1 MGAYFHPVK
10 YPLEAKIRPQPPL
23 KQNQTLR
30 LMKHKV
36 ELRNHPV
43 ELRKFRM
50 RLTVSIGF
58 MLILFLIL
66 YARFYYLQVAQQ
78 EHFHT
83 LAEANRITI
92 LPLVPNRGLI
102 YDRNGR
108 VLAQNYS
115 AYALEITPS
124 KVPNIESTLDEL
136 ATLIEITTI
145 DRQRFKKLMK
155 ESKRFKSLPIR
166 NRLTDVEIAT
176 FAANRYRFPGVEI
189 KARVFRQYPEKE
201 IVSHVVGYISRI
213 NDQDLEQLEL
223 DGELNNY
230 RGSHYI
236 GKIGIEQS
244 YEKQLHGTTG
254 FEEVET
260 DAAGRSI
267 RVLSRTPPIPGNNLI
282 LSLDL
287 GLQEVAEKAF
297 GDHRGALVALD
308 PNNGEVLAFV
318 SKPGYDNNLFIGGID
333 QENWNLLNN
342 SIDRPLNNRAL
353 RGVYPPGSTFK
364 PFMALAALE
373 LGKRTPEYSMG
384 DPGYFSLPGIER
396 RYRDWK
402 PGGHG
407 RVNLHKSLVVSCDT
421 YYYSLANDLGIDNI
435 HNFISLFGLGRK
447 TGIDIAGEVS
457 GLLPSAAWK
466 MNQYKQKWY
475 AGDTISVSIG
485 QGYNLTTPLQ
495 LAFATMMIA
504 NNGKAYLPRL
514 VKQTQNS
521 QTGHIEENPAELLY
535 SLNLKPKNLEIVK
548 SALVDVTRPGGTAAK
563 AGLNAAYTFAGKTG
577 TSQVIGIK
585 QGERYNE
592 KSINERH
599 RDHAMFIA
607 YAPAEDPRIAL
618 AILVENTGT
627 GGSTAAPIARQVFD
641 YFLLGDSPE
650 PEATIAKVAESAE
663 DHAHE
668 RL

>member
-1 MGAYFHPVK
+1 
-10 YPLEAKIRPQPPL
+10 
-23 KQNQTLR
+23 
-30 LMKHKV
+30 MKHKV
-36 ELRNHPV
+36 ELRNHSI
-43 ELRKFRM
+43 ELHKFRL
-50 RLTVSIGF
+50 RLTVSAGF
-58 MLILFLIL
+58 VMIFFIIL
-66 YARFYYLQVAQQ
+66 YARFYYLQITQQ
-78 EHFHT
+78 EHYHT
-83 LAEANRITI
+83 LAEANRISI

-102 YDRNGR
+102 YDRNGKA
-108 VLAQNYS
+108 LAQNYS
-115 AYALEITPS
+115 AYALEIVPS
-124 KVPNIESTLDEL
+124 KVPDIDATLDEL
-136 ATLIEITTI
+136 GAIIEITPN

-166 NRLTDVEIAT
+166 NRLTDVEIAS
-176 FAANRYRFPGVEI
+176 FATNRYRFPGIEI

-201 IVSHVVGYISRI
+201 MVSHVVGYISRI

-223 DGELNNY
+223 NGELNNY
-230 RGSHYI
+230 RGSHHI

-244 YEKQLHGTTG
+244 YEKQLHGITG

-267 RVLSRTPPIPGNNLI
+267 RVLSRTPPVSGNNLI

-287 GLQEVAEKAF
+287 GLQEAAEKAF
-297 GDHRGALVALD
+297 GDRRGALVALD

-373 LGKRTPEYSMG
+373 LGKRTAEYSMS
-384 DPGYFSLPGIER
+384 DPGYFSLPGVDR

-435 HNFISLFGLGRK
+435 HSFIGQFGLGRK
-447 TGIDIAGEVS
+447 TGIDIEGEVS
-457 GLLPSAAWK
+457 GLLPSSAWK
-466 MNQYKQKWY
+466 MKQYKQKWY
-475 AGDTISVSIG
+475 AGDTISVAIG
-485 QGYNLTTPLQ
+485 QGYNLATPLQ
-495 LAFATMMIA
+495 LAFATMVIA

-514 VKQTQNS
+514 IKQIQNS
-521 QTGHIEENPAELLY
+521 QTGDIEDVPAKLLY
-535 SLNLKPKNLEIVK
+535 SVNLKPQNFEIVK
-548 SALVDVTRPGGTAAK
+548 NALVDVTRPGGTAAK
-563 AGLNAAYTFAGKTG
+563 AGINTAYTFAGKTG

-607 YAPAEDPRIAL
+607 YAPAENPKIAL
-618 AILVENTGT
+618 AVLVENTGT

-641 YFLLGDSPE
+641 YFLLGQF
-650 PEATIAKVAESAE
+650 PEATIAQFTESVE

-668 RL
+668 HL

>member
-1 MGAYFHPVK
+1 
-10 YPLEAKIRPQPPL
+10 
-23 KQNQTLR
+23 
-30 LMKHKV
+30 MKHNV
-36 ELRNHPV
+36 ELRDHPA
-43 ELRKFRM
+43 ELRKFRL
-50 RLTVSIGF
+50 RLGISAGFVVIFF
-58 MLILFLIL
+58 MLL

-78 EHFHT
+78 DHYHT
-83 LAEANRITI
+83 LAEANRISI
-92 LPLVPNRGLI
+92 LPIVPNRGLI
-102 YDRNGR
+102 YDRNGK

-115 AYALEITPS
+115 AYALEIVPS
-124 KVPNIESTLDEL
+124 KVADIESTIDEL
-136 ATLIEITTI
+136 ATIIEITPT

-155 ESKRFKSLPIR
+155 ESKRFKSLPLR

-176 FAANRYRFPGVEI
+176 FATNRYRFPGVEI

-201 IVSHVVGYISRI
+201 MVSHVIGYISRI
-213 NDQDLEQLEL
+213 NDRDLEQLEQNE
-223 DGELNNY
+223 ELNNY
-230 RGSHYI
+230 RGSQYI

-244 YEKQLHGTTG
+244 YEKQLHGITG

-267 RVLSRTPPIPGNNLI
+267 RVLSRTPPVSGNNLI

-287 GLQEVAEKAF
+287 GLQDAAEKAF
-297 GDHRGALVALD
+297 GDRRGALVALD

-373 LGKRTPEYSMG
+373 LGKRTAEYSIN
-384 DPGYFSLPGIER
+384 DPGYFSLPGVDR

-421 YYYSLANDLGIDNI
+421 YYYGLANDLGIDNI
-435 HNFISLFGLGRK
+435 HSFIGQFGLGKK
-447 TGIDIAGEVS
+447 TGIDIEGEVS
-457 GLLPSAAWK
+457 GLLPSAEWK
-466 MNQYKQKWY
+466 MKQFKQKWY
-475 AGDTISVSIG
+475 AGDTISVAIG

-495 LAFATMMIA
+495 LAFATMIIA

-514 VKQTQNS
+514 VKQIQNS
-521 QTGHIEENPAELLY
+521 QTGTIEEIPPKLLKK
-535 SLNLKPKNLEIVK
+535 LKLKPHNLEVVK
-548 SALVDVTRPGGTAAK
+548 NALVDVTRPGGTAAK
-563 AGLNAAYTFAGKTG
+563 AAINAAYTFAGKTG

-607 YAPAEDPRIAL
+607 YAPAEDPKIAL
-618 AILVENTGT
+618 AVLIENTGT
-627 GGSTAAPIARQVFD
+627 GGSTAAPVARQVFD
-641 YFLLGDSPE
+641 YFLLGQQ
-650 PEATIAKVAESAE
+650 PEATIAQFSEAV
-663 DHAHE
+663 DNH
-668 RL
+668 

>member
-1 MGAYFHPVK
+1 
-10 YPLEAKIRPQPPL
+10 
-23 KQNQTLR
+23 
-30 LMKHKV
+30 MKHNI
-36 ELRNHPV
+36 ELRDHPA
-43 ELRKFRM
+43 ELHKFRI
-50 RLTVSIGF
+50 RLAISAGF
-58 MLILFLIL
+58 VLILFLVL
-66 YARFYYLQVAQQ
+66 YIRFYYLQVTQQ
-78 EHFHT
+78 EHYHT
-83 LAEANRITI
+83 LAEANRISI
-92 LPLVPNRGLI
+92 SPLVPNRGLI

-115 AYALEITPS
+115 AYTLEIVPS
-124 KVPNIESTLDEL
+124 KFPDLAATLDEL
-136 ATLIEITTI
+136 ATVIEITPT

-166 NRLTDVEIAT
+166 NRLTDVEIAS
-176 FAANRYRFPGVEI
+176 FAANRYRFPGIEI
-189 KARVFRQYPEKE
+189 KARVLRQYPEKE

-213 NDQDLEQLEL
+213 NDKDLEQLEFN
-223 DGELNNY
+223 GELNNY
-230 RGSHYI
+230 RGSHHI

-244 YEKQLHGTTG
+244 YEKQLHGISG

-260 DAAGRSI
+260 DAIGRSI

-287 GLQEVAEKAF
+287 GLQEAAEKAF
-297 GDHRGALVALD
+297 GGHRGALVALD

-318 SKPGYDNNLFIGGID
+318 SKPGYDTNLFIGGID

-373 LGKRTPEYSMG
+373 LGKRTPEYSMS
-384 DPGYFSLPGIER
+384 DPGYFSLPGVER

-402 PGGHG
+402 VGGHG

-435 HNFISLFGLGRK
+435 HNFISQFGLGKK
-447 TGIDIAGEVS
+447 TGIDIEGEVS
-457 GLLPSAAWK
+457 GLLPSSAWK
-466 MNQYKQKWY
+466 MRQYNQKWY

-504 NNGKAYLPRL
+504 NDGKAYLPRL
-514 VKQTQNS
+514 VKQIQNS
-521 QTGHIEENPAELLY
+521 QTGDVEDIPAKLLY
-535 SLNLKPKNLEIVK
+535 TIDLKQKYLEVVK
-548 SALVDVTRPGGTAAK
+548 SALVDVTRPGGTAAR
-563 AGLNAAYTFAGKTG
+563 AAANAAYTFAGKTG

-607 YAPAEDPRIAL
+607 YAPAENPKIAL
-618 AILVENTGT
+618 AVLVENSGT

-641 YFLLGDSPE
+641 YFLLGQLPE
-650 PEATIAKVAESAE
+650 PTIAKFTEPVEE
-663 DHAHE
+663 HIHE
-668 RL
+668 HL